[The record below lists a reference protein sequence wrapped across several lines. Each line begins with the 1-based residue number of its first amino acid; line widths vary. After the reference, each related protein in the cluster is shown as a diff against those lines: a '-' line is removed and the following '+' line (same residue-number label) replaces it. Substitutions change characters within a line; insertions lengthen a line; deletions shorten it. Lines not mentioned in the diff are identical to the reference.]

1 LIEYESDDDEIIPEM
16 IRFAPEGSHR
26 MIFINRL
33 AFDYVSLPTHQLKR
47 GWIEAEEE
55 MIDSLDCDVQEVAKF
70 VVANDEP
77 PRQKEKIAIKKSKKL
92 KLVPR
97 QPKA

>member
-1 LIEYESDDDEIIPEM
+1 MPAM
-16 IRFAPEGSHR
+16 MRFAPEGAHR

-33 AFDYVSLPTHQLKR
+33 AFDYMSLPTHQLKR
-47 GWIEAEEE
+47 GWLEAQEE
-55 MIDSLDCDVQEVAKF
+55 MIDSLDPDVQEAAKL
-70 VVANDEP
+70 VVANDDP
-77 PRQKEKIAIKKSKKL
+77 PAGRKKSATKKSRKL